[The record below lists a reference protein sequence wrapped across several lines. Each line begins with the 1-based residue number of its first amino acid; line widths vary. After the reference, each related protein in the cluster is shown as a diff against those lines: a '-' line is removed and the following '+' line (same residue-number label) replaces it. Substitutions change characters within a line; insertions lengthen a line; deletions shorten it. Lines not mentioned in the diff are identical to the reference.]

1 MIADDSM
8 PFGPSVVV
16 GAVVVGAVVVDVGA
30 IVFVGSVVV
39 VVDVG
44 FFVDEPDARLLGLI
58 ATTKVN
64 VSAMVQTSTRGVDG
78 PRLLLTVPPR
88 TRRRLD
94 ASTRRG
100 ES

>member
-16 GAVVVGAVVVDVGA
+16 GVVVVGAVVVDVGA
-30 IVFVGSVVV
+30 IVVV

-64 VSAMVQTSTRGVDG
+64 VSAMVPTSTRGVDG